1 MLYLLCNRKIG
12 CCIAHRRQVRKIMTI
27 CRRDTQQTLCGFS
40 SVVRALP
47 CHGRGQELESPNP
60 HHNGTSE
67 ILSPEWAAVLV
78 LLVEIIPKLEPISSV
93 KAEPHRLSPN
103 VCARPLAPPEK
114 SFELSF

>member
-12 CCIAHRRQVRKIMTI
+12 CCIAHRRQVRKIMTL

-60 HHNGTSE
+60 HQYKITD
-67 ILSPEWAAVLV
+67 ILSPKWATVLV
-78 LLVEIIPKLEPISSV
+78 LLVVIYA
-93 KAEPHRLSPN
+93 KARTHFKCKN
-103 VCARPLAPPEK
+103 
-114 SFELSF
+114 

>member
-1 MLYLLCNRKIG
+1 MDLLYYVSNLNY
-12 CCIAHRRQVRKIMTI
+12 
-27 CRRDTQQTLCGFS
+27 LCGFS